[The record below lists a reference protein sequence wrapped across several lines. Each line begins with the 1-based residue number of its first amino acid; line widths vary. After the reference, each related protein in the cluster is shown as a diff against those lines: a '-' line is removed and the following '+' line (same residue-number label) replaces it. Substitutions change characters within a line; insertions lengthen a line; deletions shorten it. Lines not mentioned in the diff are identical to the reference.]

1 MSVPFNDDDA
11 FSTTKSVEH
20 SLSMLIMFGHTDIEK
35 KKEKTTQLNQII
47 ENNHGEH
54 VLQRSVTLKER
65 EKNTIG

>member
-1 MSVPFNDDDA
+1 
-11 FSTTKSVEH
+11 
-20 SLSMLIMFGHTDIEK
+20 MFGHTDIEK